1 MWFLPSFASL
11 TPTSLCILFSA
22 SMAAV
27 TSFAQLFPKFRNPV
41 QTLCLRLM
49 SRQSLYKFLRCVT
62 GISKPAS
69 VRLNSLFVSATCNSS
84 CTRDPVFH
92 ANPGCKPGCGL
103 IHFSLLLIPSVF
115 KSVVQIYFLNILR
128 MPLILSHWSL
138 EMHCFLL
145 FLLQV
150 KSSPTS

>member
-1 MWFLPSFASL
+1 MILTLVCSL
-11 TPTSLCILFSA
+11 VSRISLHPLFSA
-22 SMAAV
+22 GMAAV

-69 VRLNSLFVSATCNSS
+69 VRLNSLFVSASCNSS

-128 MPLILSHWSL
+128 MPLILSH
-138 EMHCFLL
+138 
-145 FLLQV
+145 
-150 KSSPTS
+150 